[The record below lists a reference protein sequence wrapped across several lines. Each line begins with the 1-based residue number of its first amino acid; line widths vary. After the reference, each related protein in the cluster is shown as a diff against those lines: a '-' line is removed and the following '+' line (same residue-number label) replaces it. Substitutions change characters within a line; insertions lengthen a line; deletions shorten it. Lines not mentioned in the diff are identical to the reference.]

1 MLVLKNMFHDKIKPT
16 TEINDARLKRWVK
29 AFPFTKDI
37 IGYMERKPEW
47 LQKHIF
53 GNELIPYGQAL
64 FEELEPETQ
73 ERVMQTISED
83 SNTNYDKIFLGYRL
97 PEMGDQ
103 SPKAKRTWEI
113 YNILGEHEAK
123 MLQLEAE
130 GKLPKATPK
139 KKRRVEQS
147 ESSEEV
153 TSSSE
158 SSGNEGKRRVKDS
171 VKNSVRK
178 KVKLGPSGFYYDI

>member
-1 MLVLKNMFHDKIKPT
+1 
-16 TEINDARLKRWVK
+16 
-29 AFPFTKDI
+29 
-37 IGYMERKPEW
+37 
-47 LQKHIF
+47 
-53 GNELIPYGQAL
+53 
-64 FEELEPETQ
+64 
-73 ERVMQTISED
+73 MQTIRED
-83 SNTNYDKIFLGYRL
+83 SNTNYDKLFLGYWL

-123 MLQLEAE
+123 MQQLEAE
-130 GKLPKATPK
+130 GKLPK

-158 SSGNEGKRRVKDS
+158 SSGNEGKRRVK
-171 VKNSVRK
+171 NSVRK
-178 KVKLGPSGFYYDI
+178 KVKLGPRGFYYDK

>member
-1 MLVLKNMFHDKIKPT
+1 MLVLKNMFLDKIKPT
-16 TEINDARLKRWVK
+16 TEINDARLKHWVK

-37 IGYMERKPEW
+37 VGNMERKPEW

-73 ERVMQTISED
+73 ERVMQTIRED

-123 MLQLEAE
+123 MQQLEAE

-147 ESSEEV
+147 ESSEDA
-153 TSSSE
+153 TSE
-158 SSGNEGKRRVKDS
+158 SSGNEGKRR

-178 KVKLGPSGFYYDI
+178 KVKLGPSGFYYDT

>member
-1 MLVLKNMFHDKIKPT
+1 
-16 TEINDARLKRWVK
+16 
-29 AFPFTKDI
+29 
-37 IGYMERKPEW
+37 MERKPEW

-73 ERVMQTISED
+73 ERVMQTIRED

-123 MLQLEAE
+123 MQQLEAE

-158 SSGNEGKRRVKDS
+158 SSGNEGKRRVK
-171 VKNSVRK
+171 NSARK
-178 KVKLGPSGFYYDI
+178 KVKLGPRGFYYDT

>member
-1 MLVLKNMFHDKIKPT
+1 
-16 TEINDARLKRWVK
+16 
-29 AFPFTKDI
+29 
-37 IGYMERKPEW
+37 MERKPEW

-73 ERVMQTISED
+73 ERVMQTIRED
-83 SNTNYDKIFLGYRL
+83 SNTNYDKLFLGYRI

-123 MLQLEAE
+123 MQQLEAE
-130 GKLPKATPK
+130 GKLPK

-147 ESSEEV
+147 ESSEDA
-153 TSSSE
+153 TSE
-158 SSGNEGKRRVKDS
+158 SSGNEGKRRVK
-171 VKNSVRK
+171 NSARK
-178 KVKLGPSGFYYDI
+178 KVKLGPRGFYYDT

>member
-1 MLVLKNMFHDKIKPT
+1 
-16 TEINDARLKRWVK
+16 
-29 AFPFTKDI
+29 
-37 IGYMERKPEW
+37 
-47 LQKHIF
+47 
-53 GNELIPYGQAL
+53 
-64 FEELEPETQ
+64 
-73 ERVMQTISED
+73 
-83 SNTNYDKIFLGYRL
+83 
-97 PEMGDQ
+97 
-103 SPKAKRTWEI
+103 
-113 YNILGEHEAK
+113 

-158 SSGNEGKRRVKDS
+158 SSGNEGKRRVK
-171 VKNSVRK
+171 NSARK

>member
-1 MLVLKNMFHDKIKPT
+1 
-16 TEINDARLKRWVK
+16 
-29 AFPFTKDI
+29 
-37 IGYMERKPEW
+37 MERKPEW

-73 ERVMQTISED
+73 ERVMQTIRED
-83 SNTNYDKIFLGYRL
+83 SNTNYDKLFLGYRL

-123 MLQLEAE
+123 MQQLEAE

-171 VKNSVRK
+171 VKNPVRK
-178 KVKLGPSGFYYDI
+178 KVKLGPSGSIMTY